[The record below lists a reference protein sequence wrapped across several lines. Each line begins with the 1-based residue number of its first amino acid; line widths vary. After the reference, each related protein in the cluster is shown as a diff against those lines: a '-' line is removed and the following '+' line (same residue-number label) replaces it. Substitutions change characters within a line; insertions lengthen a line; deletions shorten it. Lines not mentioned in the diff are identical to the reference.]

1 MAAQTVVNNLYETA
15 SQPDTGG
22 DAYTFLEFNTQGDD
36 YDYPE
41 FRELSQPIRSSVWPP
56 TPDSVSDSADRGVDL
71 QADGGAVS
79 SAPGSVLKGRGGS
92 SSGSGSNQ
100 ATVDAIASG
109 MSGLSFEETGE
120 DENYEY
126 GKGDFTEHAC
136 RYCGVQNPACV
147 VRCNVPSC
155 RKWFC
160 NSRGNTSGSH
170 IVNHLVRA
178 KHKEVCL
185 HKDSPLGETILEC
198 YNCGCRNVFLLG
210 FISAKTESVVVLLCR
225 EPCLSVNALKDMNWD
240 LSQWCP
246 LIDDRCFLQ
255 WLVKIPSEQEQLRA
269 RQISAQQINKV
280 EELWK
285 TNPDA
290 TLEDLEKPGVDDEPQ
305 PVALKYEDAYQVSG
319 LRSHNF

>member
-1 MAAQTVVNNLYETA
+1 MDSQVNNLYDTA
-15 SQPDTGG
+15 SQPDTGN
-22 DAYTFLEFNTQGDD
+22 DAYTFLEFNTPGEDF
-36 YDYPE
+36 DYPE
-41 FRELSQPIRSSVWPP
+41 FQELSQPIRASAWP
-56 TPDSVSDSADRGVDL
+56 TPSDSLVSESPDRPR
-71 QADGGAVS
+71 S
-79 SAPGSVLKGRGGS
+79 SDASPSAKSRGGGGGGNGA
-92 SSGSGSNQ
+92 SGSGNSNSLSSNH
-100 ATVDAIASG
+100 AAASVDALVAG
-109 MSGLSFEETGE
+109 MSGLNFEETGD
-120 DENYEY
+120 DEGFEY
-126 GKGDFTEHAC
+126 GKGNFSVEHAC
-136 RYCGVQNPACV
+136 RYCGVTNPACV

-225 EPCLSVNALKDMNWD
+225 EPCLNVNALKDMNWD

-255 WLVKIPSEQEQLRA
+255 WLVKVCDIFFYCSML
-269 RQISAQQINKV
+269 
-280 EELWK
+280 
-285 TNPDA
+285 
-290 TLEDLEKPGVDDEPQ
+290 
-305 PVALKYEDAYQVSG
+305 
-319 LRSHNF
+319 